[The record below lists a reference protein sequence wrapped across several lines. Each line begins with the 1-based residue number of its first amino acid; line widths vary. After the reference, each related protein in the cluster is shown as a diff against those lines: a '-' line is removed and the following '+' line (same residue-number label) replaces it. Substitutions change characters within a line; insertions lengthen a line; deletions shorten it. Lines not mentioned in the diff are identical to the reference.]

1 MTSPAQRSMRRY
13 RIAAGLA
20 IVLVVGAIFGPPG
33 LTSLLSN
40 AVFDGYQKVFPRAR
54 NASPAVI
61 VEIDEKS
68 LAALGQWPW
77 PRTRVAALI
86 ERIES
91 HQPAAIG
98 IDLLFPEPDS
108 FSPARLAEALP
119 VMPTEMAAALET
131 LPSNDALLAGAM
143 KKSKV
148 VLGVAGTPA
157 VDPRFPY
164 PPRAAPMAV
173 KTNRPLNVFQ
183 FAGHLQSLPE
193 LDRAAKGRGVL
204 SNDSPEG
211 VVRRAPLLTRVQDK
225 IVPSLSLELLRV
237 ASGGNITVTD
247 RPGGGFALELADLR
261 VPIQMDGTV
270 WIRYSKHDAHR
281 FVSAVDVL
289 SGKVNPER
297 IAGKMV
303 LIGISGLGLIDFRL
317 TALGESIP
325 GVEIH
330 AQLIEQMFE
339 DQDLSRPR
347 WLVVVEVLLLV
358 AGGAAVLSWAPRFR
372 VQRVW
377 AAAGGAFALLIGAG
391 AAMFL
396 WAGWLF
402 DFSWP
407 MIGLF
412 ASLAIM
418 QAGTLAESDRVQRE
432 LRESAARMEGELDAG
447 KRIQMGLLPN
457 PSNLFGGDVRFAI
470 AATLTPARTV
480 GGDFYECFWL
490 DSHRVFFAVADVS
503 GKGLPA
509 ALFMA
514 ASKSHLK
521 SAVLLADG
529 NLPAMLSTMEGELA
543 RENPEQLFIT
553 LFAAVL
559 DVLNG
564 TLTAINAG
572 HDAPLVASASGAITA
587 LERASGPPVGVAE
600 GMTYKAESR
609 ALSRGDKL
617 LVFTDGVTEAVSAKG
632 AFFGAEKLRAVFAAS
647 CAGKPYEIV
656 QAVDDAVKR
665 FSEGTEAADD
675 VTLLCL
681 EWRE

>member
-1 MTSPAQRSMRRY
+1 MRRY

-33 LTSLLSN
+33 LTTLLSY
-40 AVFDGYQKVFPRAR
+40 AVFDAYQKAFPRER
-54 NASPAVI
+54 RASPVVI

-68 LAALGQWPW
+68 LAAIGQWPW

-86 ERIES
+86 ERIET
-91 HQPAAIG
+91 HKPAAIG
-98 IDLLFPEPDS
+98 IDLLFTEPDS
-108 FSPARLAEALP
+108 FSPARLAESLP
-119 VMPTEMAAALET
+119 VMPTEMAAALGS
-131 LPSNDALLAGAM
+131 LPSNDTLLANAM
-143 KKSKV
+143 KNSKV
-148 VLGVAGTPA
+148 VLGVAGLPV

-164 PPRAAPMAV
+164 PPRTAPMDV
-173 KTNRPLNVFQ
+173 QTNVPLNVFQ

-193 LDRAAKGRGVL
+193 LDRVSKGRGVL

-237 ASGGNITVTD
+237 ASGGNIKVTD
-247 RPGGGFALELADLR
+247 RPGGGFALELAELR
-261 VPIQMDGTV
+261 VPIQRDGTV
-270 WIRYSKHDAHR
+270 WIRYSKHDPHR
-281 FVSAVDVL
+281 FISAVDVL
-289 SGKVNPER
+289 NGKVNPER
-297 IAGKMV
+297 IAGNMV
-303 LIGISGLGLIDFRL
+303 LIGISGLGLLDYRL
-317 TALGESIP
+317 TALGESVP

-339 DQDLSRPR
+339 DKDLSRPR
-347 WLVVVEVLLLV
+347 WLVVVEALLLV
-358 AGGAAVLSWAPRFR
+358 AGGVAVLVWAPRFR

-377 AAAGGAFALLIGAG
+377 AVAGGVIALLVVAG
-391 AAMFL
+391 AALFV
-396 WAGWLF
+396 WAGLLF

-407 MIGLF
+407 VIGLF
-412 ASLAIM
+412 AALAIM
-418 QAGTLAESDRVQRE
+418 QAGTLAEADRVQRV

-457 PSNLFGGDVRFAI
+457 PSNLFGGDARFAI

-521 SAVLLADG
+521 SAVLQGNG
-529 NLPAMLSTMEGELA
+529 NLPATLSTMEGELA

-553 LFAAVL
+553 LFAGVL

-564 TLTAINAG
+564 TLTSINAG
-572 HDAPLVASASGAITA
+572 HDAPLLARADGSVMSF
-587 LERASGPPVGVAE
+587 ERASGPPLGVAE
-600 GMTYKAESR
+600 GMTYVTETRTLA
-609 ALSRGDKL
+609 RGDKL

-632 AFFGAEKLRAVFAAS
+632 AFFGSKRLHDVFTKS

-656 QAVDDAVKR
+656 EAVGAAVDR